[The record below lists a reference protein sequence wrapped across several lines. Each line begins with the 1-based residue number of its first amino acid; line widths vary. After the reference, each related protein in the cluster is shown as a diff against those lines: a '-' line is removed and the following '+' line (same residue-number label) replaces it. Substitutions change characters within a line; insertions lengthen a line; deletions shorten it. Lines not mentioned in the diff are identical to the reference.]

1 MIAGSLAR
9 NFRDP
14 PERVRFA
21 PQSQVAVPKD
31 QPATGAVAPSLRSA
45 VLPRRSACRTGAP
58 AHRRIGTVA
67 AVLHSRAIRLGE
79 LLVRR

>member
-1 MIAGSLAR
+1 MIVGSLAR

-45 VLPRRSACRTGAP
+45 GPDDPHAAP

>member
-14 PERVRFA
+14 PERVRFT

-31 QPATGAVAPSLRSA
+31 QAATGAVAPSYDQLCCPDDPHA
-45 VLPRRSACRTGAP
+45 